1 MLIVDDDGRTIRVH
15 RGDEGTIV
23 FNIPLNETEFYKFQV
38 GDIIEFTVFEKNGYD
53 KTPVVEKKIEI
64 SKETENVDI
73 VLTKEDTAIGQPSN
87 KVSVFWYE
95 ISLNGIQTTIGYDE
109 DEKAAEFRILPAKA

>member
-23 FNIPLNETEFYKFQV
+23 FNIPLNETELYKFQV

-53 KTPVVEKKIEI
+53 KTPVAEKKIEI

-73 VLTKEDTAIGQPSN
+73 VLTKEDTSIGQPSN